1 MNQTKV
7 KVGIAGTH
15 STGKSTFLEGLNR
28 RLTDRGIRTGRVGD
42 LAKAARDRGFP
53 ILTAHSFEST
63 LWIMAE
69 GMKQEAEAALANDV
83 ILVDRPVFDALGY
96 LHAALE
102 ISGRSLPEGKLE
114 ELRVIAGA
122 HAVDYDLLIMTELD
136 ATIPLGEGRDGNKDF
151 RVAAGENI
159 RLIVEAR
166 GLAPAILTSRNTD
179 SLLDEMYEKV
189 IALLGERTPER
200 NDAAVQR
207 GV

>member
-1 MNQTKV
+1 MSQTKV

-28 RLTDRGIRTGRVGD
+28 RLSDRGIRTGRVGD
-42 LAKAARDRGFP
+42 LAKAARHRGFP
-53 ILTAHSFEST
+53 ILTAHNFEST

-69 GMKQEAEAALANDV
+69 GMKQEAEAALVNDV

-114 ELRVIAGA
+114 ELRVIAEA

-136 ATIPLGEGRDGNKDF
+136 PTIRLGEGRDGNQDF
-151 RVAAGENI
+151 RVAAGEHI
-159 RLIVEAR
+159 RAIAR
-166 GLAPAILTSRNTD
+166 AGGLAPAILTSQNTD
-179 SLLDEMYEKV
+179 KLLDETYDKV
-189 IALLGERTPER
+189 IALLAQTGR
-200 NDAAVQR
+200 
-207 GV
+207 